1 MQTKRTRKPSLKS
14 GRRSPPIPPSA
25 GRCPRW
31 NGAVADRAEQH
42 ERKRIAILQQA
53 AKFFDERGYYETSLA
68 DIAESLHVTKP
79 TLYYYV
85 ENKEDIVRQ
94 IIARAIET
102 VEAHAALVRASGPN
116 AAERL
121 RLFVRGYVELMN
133 SEFGR
138 CLLTLRRIPTS
149 RATRAKT
156 AAAYRRIDAVARELL
171 AEGIADG
178 SIRDCDVR
186 VAAFA
191 LFGAMNWTPNW
202 FHASEALTAAEAGE
216 AIFEVFAR
224 GLTTM
229 SS

>member
-1 MQTKRTRKPSLKS
+1 MQTKRTRKS
-14 GRRSPPIPPSA
+14 SPPLAARRTP
-25 GRCPRW
+25 W
-31 NGAVADRAEQH
+31 NGAIAGRAEQH

-53 AKFFDERGYYETSLA
+53 AKLFDERGYYETSLA
-68 DIAESLHVTKP
+68 DIAASLHVTKP

-94 IIARAIET
+94 IIARAIDT
-102 VEAHAALVRASGPN
+102 VEAHAAAVRASGAN

-138 CLLTLRRIPTS
+138 CLLTLRRIPAS

-186 VAAFA
+186 IAAFA

-202 FHASEALTAAEAGE
+202 FHANEALTAAQAGD

-224 GLTTM
+224 GLTTPAL
-229 SS
+229 

>member
-1 MQTKRTRKPSLKS
+1 ME
-14 GRRSPPIPPSA
+14 RRQAI
-25 GRCPRW
+25 GRCSDARW
-31 NGAVADRAEQH
+31 SE
-42 ERKRIAILQQA
+42 ILEGSA
-53 AKFFDERGYYETSLA
+53 AAFARHGYAQTTIE
-68 DIAESLHVTKP
+68 DIAEEVGLNRA

>member
-1 MQTKRTRKPSLKS
+1 MQTKRRRKT
-14 GRRSPPIPPSA
+14 SPPTA
-25 GRCPRW
+25 GQRPRW

-42 ERKRIAILQQA
+42 ERKRVAILQQA
-53 AKFFDERGYYETSLA
+53 AKLFDERGYYETSLD
-68 DIAESLHVTKP
+68 DIAASLHVTKP

-94 IIARAIET
+94 IIARAIDT
-102 VEAHAALVRASGPN
+102 VEAHAALVRASGAN

-121 RLFVRGYVELMN
+121 RLFVRGYVALMN

-149 RATRAKT
+149 RTTRAKT

-171 AEGIADG
+171 VEGIADG

-202 FHASEALTAAEAGE
+202 FHAGERLTATEAGE

-224 GLTTM
+224 GLAGPK
-229 SS
+229 